1 MRRIY
6 RVFTATSYIAFLFL
20 LITTGVSLA
29 NEAEYTDYEFP
40 YIEPAIS
47 LAGGYRFVDHSGS
60 EMAGEYEYLHNSIS
74 LGGELRVFTYPHRL
88 HIDAD
93 LRNKK
98 DYFGELR
105 YAYKDILYF
114 RGINRTLVHNLD
126 NIRFSDL
133 DTTTLSPGVDIRDAD
148 KRYDLQSGITSFFLR
163 FKNPDF
169 PSHIYL
175 GGSILQQDGDQQQ
188 KSISGSGY
196 FNNIV
201 RTSQSRDV
209 DRQTKN
215 IIVGLNSHLGTIEMD
230 ISHEEKRLD
239 IGGDHV
245 LYDPYGDAQSTGD
258 PSGSVRSAGIF
269 PHNLIPELKGSTN
282 TINIHSSYT
291 GSLVAS
297 ATFTNTKRE
306 NSDSNAKA
314 DYVMAAGNIVWM
326 PMPKL
331 TFFLKYKHNERDM
344 ENIDTVAVPDVC
356 SPLNNVGNNYS
367 CIIKPALS
375 SITDRVSGIVRYRP
389 VKGII
394 LITEYSFEE
403 IERENSDRWGLPG
416 STKTSALSLAA
427 DMRILKGVN
436 IKSDYLHKDKEN
448 PAYNTEADRLD
459 EARLS
464 VTWMYGTRFYSLLSY
479 TISKEMR
486 DDLDFNDNI
495 SAKDRDMRKDRFLG
509 SITTH
514 LSNDISLTTSYLYMR
529 NKVNQDIHYRSGI
542 TPEIFL
548 SDPSVPYQDS
558 ARDYSVVLSYAP
570 EDNMSFDAGISHTII
585 KGTFYPSEQDLTGPV
600 SVAAFSEFKANETVY
615 SAGGEYRFRT
625 GYTTGLKYK
634 YMDINEVSDNPH
646 DDITDGK
653 LHVFLLT
660 ISKRW

>member
-1 MRRIY
+1 MRRIFS
-6 RVFTATSYIAFLFL
+6 VFTTASYIAFLFL

-29 NEAEYTDYEFP
+29 NEAEYTEYEFP
-40 YIEPAIS
+40 YIEPGKY

-60 EMAGEYEYLHNSIS
+60 EMAGEYEYLHDSIS

-126 NIRFSDL
+126 NIRLLDL
-133 DTTTLSPGVDIRDAD
+133 DTATLSPGVDIRDAD

-163 FKNPDF
+163 FKNPEF

-175 GGSILQQDGDQQQ
+175 GGSILQKDGDQQQ
-188 KSISGSGY
+188 KSMSGSGY

-209 DRQTKN
+209 DQQTKN

-239 IGGDHV
+239 INADHV
-245 LYDPYGDAQSTGD
+245 LYDSYGDADSIR
-258 PSGSVRSAGIF
+258 SGGIF

-306 NSDSNAKA
+306 NSDSNARA
-314 DYVMAAGNIVWM
+314 DYLMAAGNLVWM

-331 TFFLKYKHNERDM
+331 TFFLKYKHNERDI
-344 ENIDTVAVPDVC
+344 ENIDTVAIPDVC

-367 CIIKPALS
+367 CTIKPPLS
-375 SITDRVSGIVRYRP
+375 SITDTVSGIVRYRP
-389 VKGII
+389 FKGII
-394 LITEYSFEE
+394 LITEYSLEE
-403 IERENSDRWGLPG
+403 IEREHSDRWGLPG
-416 STKTSALSLAA
+416 STKTSAVSLAA
-427 DMRILKGVN
+427 DIRILKGVN
-436 IKSDYLHKDKEN
+436 IKSDYLHKDKKN
-448 PAYNTEADRLD
+448 PAYNTDADHSD
-459 EARLS
+459 EAKLS
-464 VTWMYGTRFYSLLSY
+464 VTWKYGARVYSLLSY
-479 TISKEMR
+479 TISREMR

-495 SAKDRDMRKDRFLG
+495 SAKDRDVRKDRFLG

-514 LSNDISLTTSYLYMR
+514 VSNDFSLTTSYLYMR

-548 SDPSVPYQDS
+548 SDSSVPYQDS
-558 ARDYSVVLSYAP
+558 ADDYSVVLSYAP
-570 EDNMSFDAGISHTII
+570 VDNMNFDAGISHTII
-585 KGTFYPSEQDLTGPV
+585 KGTFYPSNQDLLEPV
-600 SVAAFSEFKANETVY
+600 SVAAFSEFKAKETVY

-625 GYTTGLKYK
+625 GYITGLKYR
-634 YMDINEVSDNPH
+634 YTDLNEVTKNSH
-646 DDITDGK
+646 DDIKDGK
-653 LHVFLLT
+653 LHVVLLT